1 ELEFDPLVVNAE
13 TLANEIERNHPEYN
27 PVHEEEALVLFV
39 AHSPSGNGLTYLAI
53 VNEYLKGGDDT
64 KLLMI
69 LLTEEAQ
76 QRF

>member
-1 ELEFDPLVVNAE
+1 
-13 TLANEIERNHPEYN
+13 
-27 PVHEEEALVLFV
+27 
-39 AHSPSGNGLTYLAI
+39 TYLAI